1 MKNENIRNPILLL
14 VVLLFIAPGC
24 RNFGRIVEVYKTDT
38 IKIASGFVRDT
49 TFIFEKSSDTIRT
62 EYSTI
67 YKTGDTLRL
76 HYIERPCT
84 TYISKTEIRP
94 TTQTKETR
102 REGPL
107 YQRLN
112 FLDKMLLII
121 VLGGIVLILLQRFLN
136 AGSKR
141 H

>member
-1 MKNENIRNPILLL
+1 MKNENIRNSILLL
-14 VVLLFIAPGC
+14 VVLLFVATGC
-24 RNFGRIVEVYKTDT
+24 GNFGRIVEVYKTDT
-38 IKIASGFVRDT
+38 IKIANGLVRDT
-49 TFIFEKSSDTIRT
+49 TFIFQKSSDTIRT

-67 YKTGDTLRL
+67 YRTGDTLRM

-94 TTQTKETR
+94 TSHTKETR
-102 REGPL
+102 RERPF
-107 YQRLN
+107 YQKLN
-112 FLDKMLLII
+112 FLDKLILII
-121 VLGGIVLILLQRFLN
+121 ILSGIVLILLQRFLN

>member
-14 VVLLFIAPGC
+14 SLILFVSTGC

-38 IKIASGFVRDT
+38 IKIASGLVRDT

-67 YKTGDTLRL
+67 YRTGDTLRL

-84 TYISKTEIRP
+84 TYVSKTEIRP
-94 TTQTKETR
+94 TTHTKETR
-102 REGPL
+102 QERPF

-112 FLDKMLLII
+112 FLDKMILII
-121 VLGGIVLILLQRFLN
+121 ILAGIVLILLHRFIN
-136 AGSKR
+136 AGDR
-141 H
+141 RP

>member
-14 VVLLFIAPGC
+14 VVLLFIASGC

-38 IKIASGFVRDT
+38 IKIKDGLVRDT
-49 TFIFEKSSDTIRT
+49 TFIFQKSSDTIRT

-67 YKTGDTLRL
+67 YRTGDTLRL

-94 TTQTKETR
+94 TTHTKETR
-102 REGPL
+102 QERPF

-112 FLDKMLLII
+112 FLDKLILII
-121 VLGGIVLILLQRFLN
+121 ILAGIVLILLQRFLN

-141 H
+141 Y